1 MTNNE
6 IIKAL
11 ECCVNEKADCKGCPY
26 ESDGCLI
33 ENGKNKLLEDTLDL
47 INRQKAE
54 IERLKDDKNRLEKMM
69 DNLCKELDAEKNKN
83 F

>member
-1 MTNNE
+1 VLSGRSGEKFTLALQAMQTVRRV
-6 IIKAL
+6 IK
-11 ECCVNEKADCKGCPY
+11 DY
-26 ESDGCLI
+26 S
-33 ENGKNKLLEDTLDL
+33 
-47 INRQKAE
+47 RQKAE